1 MRLTDLNQTFSD
13 RDFLYFCNARDERL
27 GAVMRVGN
35 NYYIVHNRAEGII
48 DTSTRGTILAEVFPE
63 YSHYHKVSNL
73 LGNKSVQQV
82 LEKINAQLDLSEIHV
97 VEEPI
102 PTDFIARE
110 YEISNQIYEGI
121 HSYHHSHSIPFNLP
135 LRKDKDYKIGVE
147 LEIECN
153 NQSSYDEV
161 KRFKSNWFTME
172 HDSSLNSLGIEFV
185 TIPLNPRDAKDGN
198 FWNKLLSVLSGR
210 AISWESPRCGLHIHI
225 SRTILGKSSNEQE
238 KNLTKLLYLYH
249 HIIDEVLHNRVFG
262 RSCGYRAESGKT
274 EYGDACKVIGSSILK
289 DISYQARLDYEMK
302 QKNASN
308 RYFDINITNANT
320 IEFRKG
326 KGSLSDSRITSII
339 EYCELMCIYC
349 VRTKINKISFRDFL
363 AFLSKNAKDETLKDR
378 VKRFS

>member
-1 MRLTDLNQTFSD
+1 MRLADLNQTFSD

-27 GAVMRVGN
+27 GAVMRVGHL
-35 NYYIVHNRAEGII
+35 YYCVHNTVE
-48 DTSTRGTILAEVFPE
+48 DTDRQIRGTVLEEMFTE
-63 YSHYHKVSNL
+63 YSHYRRL
-73 LGNKSVQQV
+73 LGLSGIQSVQQV
-82 LEKINAQLDLSEIHV
+82 LEKINAQLDLSEIPV
-97 VEEPI
+97 GEETTPI
-102 PTDFIARE
+102 DFIARN

-135 LRKDKDYKIGVE
+135 LKKDKNYKIGVE

-153 NQSSYDEV
+153 NRSSYDEIA
-161 KRFKSNWFTME
+161 RFKSNWFTME

-185 TIPLNPRDAKDGN
+185 TIPLNPRDAKDSN
-198 FWNKLLSVLSGR
+198 FWNKLLSVLSCR

-225 SRTILGKSSNEQE
+225 SRTILGESSNERE

-249 HIIDEVLHNRVFG
+249 HIIDESLHNQVFG
-262 RSCGYRAESGKT
+262 RSSGYRAESGKT

-289 DISYQARLDYEMK
+289 DISYQTRLDYEMK

-308 RYFDINITNANT
+308 RYFDINITNAST

-326 KGSLSDSRITSII
+326 KGSLNDSRITSII

-349 VRTKINKISFRDFL
+349 VRTKINKISFSNFI
-363 AFLSKNAKDETLKDR
+363 AFLNKNAKDETLRDR
-378 VKRFS
+378 VKRFF